1 MEKEEINSRIKSL
14 ILYSD
19 HVERSDIP
27 HEIKLEK
34 LEEIYREKMFLENIL
49 DERKFQAF
57 LKEYIIGLSVMVFV
71 CCVLMFLILY
81 YER

>member
-1 MEKEEINSRIKSL
+1 MEKEEIDHRIKSL

-27 HEIKLEK
+27 IEMKREK
-34 LEEIYREKMFLENIL
+34 LNEIESQITFLKNIL

-71 CCVLMFLILY
+71 CCVLMFLMLY
-81 YER
+81 YE

>member
-19 HVERSDIP
+19 HVERSDMPI
-27 HEIKLEK
+27 EMKREK
-34 LEEIYREKMFLENIL
+34 LNEIESQITFLKNIL
-49 DERKFQAF
+49 DERKFQEF

-71 CCVLMFLILY
+71 CCVLMFLMLY
-81 YER
+81 YE

>member
-1 MEKEEINSRIKSL
+1 MEKEEIDHRIKSL

-19 HVERSDIP
+19 HVERSDMPI
-27 HEIKLEK
+27 EMKREK
-34 LEEIYREKMFLENIL
+34 LNEIESQITFLKNIL

-71 CCVLMFLILY
+71 CCVLMFLMLY
-81 YER
+81 YE